1 MAEPDARS
9 VLNRERLEALLEAL
23 LPGNGTWPGALEL
36 DLATEVLERVGMAEG
51 HADSIARVLDA
62 LSPDFETSTQE
73 QREAVLQPLAGS
85 TDFGAA
91 LLVAYDA
98 YYVHERVLKLLEER
112 CGYVTRPPQPQGFE
126 LEPFDESIL
135 ARVRGREPFW
145 RKA

>member
-23 LPGNGTWPGALEL
+23 LPGNGIWPGALEL

-51 HADSIARVLDA
+51 HADSIGRVLDA